1 MAGVGDTG
9 FDTFDAEDTF
19 DEDYLYF
26 YGPALAG
33 ASEAEAG
40 LISRLAQ
47 LGEGTDVLDLGCGHG
62 RISGRLAALGARVTG
77 LDATPMFLAQ
87 ARADAVAH
95 GLDVEYVEGD
105 MRALPWPEPR
115 FDCVVSWFTSFGYFD
130 DEQNRR
136 VLAEAHRVLRPG
148 GRLLIEANNLPELFT
163 RWAPTVLVERD
174 GNFAIDRPRFDPIT
188 GRALTERIIVRDGRV
203 RRFHFSV
210 RMFLAAELADWLRQA
225 GFTTVEFYD
234 RSGEPLTADGR
245 RMIAVARR

>member
-1 MAGVGDTG
+1 MTGAGDTG

-26 YGPALAG
+26 YGPALAE
-33 ASEAEAG
+33 ASEGDAE
-40 LISRLAQ
+40 LIARLAG

-62 RISGRLAALGARVTG
+62 RISGRLAASGAHVTG
-77 LDATPMFLAQ
+77 LDATPMFLER
-87 ARADAVAH
+87 ARADAATR
-95 GLDVEYVEGD
+95 GLEVEYVEGD

-115 FDCVVSWFTSFGYFD
+115 FDCVISWFSSFGYFD

-148 GRLLIEANNLPELFT
+148 GRLLIECNNLPELFA
-163 RWAPTVLVERD
+163 RWAPVVVVERD
-174 GNFAIDRPRFDPIT
+174 GNFAIDHPRFDPIT
-188 GRALTERIIVRDGRV
+188 GRSLTERIIIRDGRV

-210 RMFLAAELADWLRQA
+210 RMFLAAELGEWLRRA
-225 GFTTVEFYD
+225 GFTTVDFYD
-234 RSGEPLTADGR
+234 RAGEPLTAQGR